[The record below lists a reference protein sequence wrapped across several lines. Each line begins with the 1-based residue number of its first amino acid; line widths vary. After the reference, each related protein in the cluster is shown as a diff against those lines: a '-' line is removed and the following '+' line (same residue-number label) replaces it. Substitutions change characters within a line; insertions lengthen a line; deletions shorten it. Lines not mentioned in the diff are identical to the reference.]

1 MKKVVRSIAN
11 INMDELEQDLKF
23 ALHNRSDTDELLLET
38 LMDVVTYHVNQAVAT
53 NQTEIVNELSLYFR
67 NEAIGVVKRVRE
79 NRPKLEVTDNGLD
92 W

>member
-1 MKKVVRSIAN
+1 MKKMVRSIAN

-53 NQTEIVNELSLYFR
+53 NQIEIVNELSLYFR
-67 NEAIGVVKRVRE
+67 NEAIGIVKRVRE

>member
-1 MKKVVRSIAN
+1 MKKMLRSIAN

-53 NQTEIVNELSLYFR
+53 NQIEIVNELSLYFR
-67 NEAIGVVKRVRE
+67 NEAIGIVKRVRE

>member
-1 MKKVVRSIAN
+1 
-11 INMDELEQDLKF
+11 
-23 ALHNRSDTDELLLET
+23 
-38 LMDVVTYHVNQAVAT
+38 MDVVTYHVNQAVAT